1 MPARELRCP
10 LCAAHYEDKALVF
23 CPRDGARLRT
33 SAAGEGTL
41 TGVVVQDRYRVGA
54 LLGTGGMSHVYEAEH
69 LATGR
74 SVALKVLQP
83 RLVSDP
89 AMVDRFRHE
98 ARLLALVTHPNVV
111 TIEDFGTMP
120 DGSLF
125 MVMELLRGRSLSEVL
140 EDGRMAPS
148 LALDIAVQ
156 ICDAVQALHDRGIV
170 HRDLKP
176 GNVHLVR
183 SQGGRSNASV
193 EVKVLDFGISKLVSD
208 EVSDLTRTGAV
219 FGTPEY
225 MSPEQALG
233 KPVDARADIY
243 SIGVL
248 VYRMLLGRVPFTA
261 DSFLAVLTKHL
272 TEAPEW
278 PARAEDPDL
287 PEAAQRVVMKA
298 LQKAPSSRYES
309 AAAFGAALQELRSQL
324 GRALSAETSPD
335 ETTEVMGA
343 GNNLQDLDYHVEPLA
358 TAKGADREVV
368 QIAHDT
374 WWVGRRQDALLE
386 CNVYLRSYRSRDTRL
401 NVLIDPGAP
410 ADLDVIAG
418 KVGAVVGAIG
428 NVDLIFIN
436 HQDPDVAANTAA
448 LQQANP
454 RIHVLCAED
463 TWRLAR
469 FYGLKPQCY
478 SAVDHFR
485 DQRMRLATGHEVL
498 FVPTPFCHFRGAVMY
513 YDIETRVLFSGDLF
527 GGLTRSPGLLSRGD
541 DWEDIDAFHQ
551 IYMPTNLALRRAV
564 ARIRLLDPQPV
575 LIAPQHGALIDQAH
589 IEPLLRRIENLPVG
603 LDLDAQGP
611 QTTQY
616 CDALSLV
623 VRGLSDV
630 LGRAKV
636 ETCLRSFCGD
646 GTFPNLFL
654 LGDDLSISSV
664 KIEVRAA
671 ARALM
676 RSLRTLVPD
685 ERLDEFWSLVR
696 EAEARYGLRL
706 PVAAM
711 QVSGSAR

>member
-1 MPARELRCP
+1 MPVREMRCP
-10 LCAAHYEDKALVF
+10 LCGSRYEEKALVF

-33 SAAGEGTL
+33 GAADKGTL
-41 TGVVVQDRYRVGA
+41 AGVVVQGRYRVGA

-74 SVALKVLQP
+74 NVALKVLQP
-83 RLVSDP
+83 RLVSDA
-89 AMVDRFRHE
+89 AMVERFRHE

-125 MVMELLRGRSLSEVL
+125 MVMELLRGRSLNEVL
-140 EDGRMAPS
+140 DDGPMTPS

-156 ICDAVQALHDRGIV
+156 VCDAVQALHDRGIV

-176 GNVHLVR
+176 GNVHLLR
-183 SQGGRSNASV
+183 SRGGRGNGSV

-208 EVSDLTRTGAV
+208 EASDLTRTGAV

-233 KPVDARADIY
+233 KPVDTRADIY

-272 TEAPEW
+272 TEMPEW
-278 PARAEDPDL
+278 PSTADAPGL

-298 LQKAPSSRYES
+298 LQKTPSLRYES
-309 AAAFGAALQELRSQL
+309 ASAFGAALQELRDQI
-324 GRALSAETSPD
+324 GRVNTLVSSPG
-335 ETTEVMGA
+335 ETTEVTRTDK
-343 GNNLQDLDYHVEPLA
+343 NLPGLDYHVEPLA
-358 TAKGADREVV
+358 TAKGADRELV

-374 WWVGRRQDALLE
+374 WWVGRRQNALLE
-386 CNVYLRSYRSRDTRL
+386 CNVYLRSYRSRDARL

-410 ADLDVIAG
+410 ADLEVIAG
-418 KVGAVVGAIG
+418 KIGAVVGAIG

-448 LQQANP
+448 IQQANP
-454 RIHVLCAED
+454 RVHVLCAED

-469 FYGLKPQCY
+469 FYGLNPQRY

-485 DQRMRLATGHEVL
+485 DHRMHLSTGHEVL

-527 GGLTRSPGLLSRGD
+527 GGLTRSPGLLSSGD

-551 IYMPTNLALRRAV
+551 VYMPTNLALRRAV

-575 LIAPQHGALIDQAH
+575 LIAPQHGALIEQTH

-603 LDLDAQGP
+603 LDLDP
-611 QTTQY
+611 QSPHTTQY
-616 CDALSLV
+616 CEALNLV
-623 VRGLSDV
+623 IRGLADV
-630 LGRAKV
+630 VGRATV
-636 ETCLRSFCGD
+636 ETCLRSFSGD
-646 GTFPNLFL
+646 GTFPSLFL
-654 LGDDLSISSV
+654 LGEDLSISSV

-676 RSLRTLVPD
+676 RSLRALVPD
-685 ERLDEFWSLVR
+685 ERLEEFLTLVR
-696 EAEARYGLRL
+696 EAETRHGLRL